1 MCKQT
6 GRLCFITVDPKVHLN
21 HHISY
26 SVTRKLSSGVHIR
39 VEVSKQRSAMSR
51 QLLKEFRGLLKGTSR
66 GDAPFI
72 KTLLRV
78 FLKIFRGT
86 QTLQQYL
93 RQQFTL
99 KTRCVSSLKKVNHCW
114 KMYFIKLKDEEI
126 GQSETWG
133 NTDFPNVTLLQ
144 YWGDGSI
151 WNAIKTQQKLF
162 IHRSTFLAT

>member
-1 MCKQT
+1 M
-6 GRLCFITVDPKVHLN
+6 HLN

-86 QTLQQYL
+86 PTVFKTTVYL
-93 RQQFTL
+93 ENKMCL
-99 KTRCVSSLKKVNHCW
+99 KLEEGESL
-114 KMYFIKLKDEEI
+114 LK
-126 GQSETWG
+126 
-133 NTDFPNVTLLQ
+133 NV
-144 YWGDGSI
+144 
-151 WNAIKTQQKLF
+151 F
-162 IHRSTFLAT
+162 H